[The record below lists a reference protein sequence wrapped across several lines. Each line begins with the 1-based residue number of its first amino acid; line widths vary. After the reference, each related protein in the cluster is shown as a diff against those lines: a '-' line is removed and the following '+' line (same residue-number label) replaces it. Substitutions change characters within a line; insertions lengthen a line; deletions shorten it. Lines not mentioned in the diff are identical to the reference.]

1 MFKRLSKSRRH
12 SADDVALALS
22 SPTTLDEPPGTSTS
36 RDNCPGVN
44 SAALLRVSRTK
55 YSRRSCGDASAVQAL
70 LATKQEQEQDVAE
83 ADYQMV
89 TAVPAFIVE
98 HEPEKQRGSS
108 FGVWGRR
115 MSKKIDSFRRAGSR
129 ETICSISEKPDS
141 VNNNNNC
148 TASNNNISKA
158 DKSLPDLKLDAK
170 AEKRIPGTFHRS
182 PSPFK
187 SFFIRMGSTGMLNSA
202 KSNRR
207 SQNIDDRLKTI
218 EKENLFRSCSTSQLN
233 TSPTYVKGD
242 DPSEGIDLQIASRK
256 DKTVS
261 CDNLAGRQTDDM
273 FDEHINDPTASLY
286 PLGNPSMSSFSPC
299 DFDQSRNESSMRKS
313 SSCDFKEAKKS
324 SFPYAFLRSK
334 LSVLPEERHSTFASK
349 DERLFKTASEEHFP
363 TLKVEDTYT
372 GTTTLG
378 RRRARNG
385 NMTRAGSSKC
395 QEPSG
400 SKSGRNSYAEFRRSS
415 SRCEDRYSLNS
426 SHLERIDDSFQ
437 QEDTGCYGSYD
448 SSPMSLRGN
457 STQHDNTSQDR
468 VDFTGRMNDSRF
480 SETSSLNVDIDM
492 VATLRNHRRN
502 SAPSG
507 EQRLSSHYVSS
518 NESGY
523 DSDGPRGESAAASE
537 NEGLSLKCTDSS
549 DTSSV
554 VDSELEKPIRSSTPS
569 EDQENDTRT
578 RKNSE
583 TDAVRAGNPELND
596 GLDGLRWHQSNSG
609 RMLPSIHQTY
619 DDVAMNSQFP
629 VCGNSLS
636 SHKSLDISPHRM
648 RLQQDKSRFLS
659 DIIQPPKRVR
669 RCRLVQLHKRD
680 PKESLGIRLAQQ
692 RLGELRYIVVQ
703 LESDGIAHRDGRLR
717 LGDEIVEVEGKELKT
732 LESLEEVQMTRAGSS
747 KCQEP
752 SGSKSG
758 RNSYAEFRRSSSR
771 CEDRYSLNSSH
782 LERID
787 DSFQQEDTGCYG
799 SYDSSPMSLRGN
811 STQHDNTSQDRV
823 DFTGRMNDSRFSE
836 TSSLNVDIDM
846 VATLRNH
853 RRNSA
858 PSGEQRLS
866 SHYVSSNESGY
877 DSDGPRGESAAAS
890 ENEGL
895 SLKCT
900 DSSDTSSVV
909 DSELEKPIRSSTPS
923 EDQENDTRTRKN
935 SETDAVRA
943 GNPELN
949 DGLDGLRWHQS
960 NSGRMLPSIHQTYD
974 DVAMNSQFPVC
985 GNSLSSHKSLDIS
998 PHRMRLQQDKSRF
1011 LSDIIQPPKRV
1022 RRCRLV
1028 QLHKRDPKESLG
1040 IRLAQQRLGELRYI
1054 VVQLE
1059 SDGIAHRDG
1068 RLRLG
1073 DEIVEVEGKE
1083 LKTLESLEEVQDFLR
1098 SFTGNKIRLMTAY
1111 EETVPQ
1117 VYVSPPTLPGEYEY
1131 LENAKNLSNLS
1142 LIDSES
1148 KQLEQSGNKVNDG
1161 VQSKRPDFLPLSCLS
1176 KERKGAESNLE
1187 STTEPQHYLTRHIAK
1202 FEKGY
1207 GKPSLG
1213 FSVVGGRDSPR
1224 GEMGIF
1230 VRRVFPGG
1238 QADVSKSLFQGDEIV
1253 SLNGKVLRGYTHQ
1266 EVIELFKAVREGPV
1280 ELEITRRHRYPKNQQ
1295 KSAPC

>member
-12 SADDVALALS
+12 SADDVALSLS
-22 SPTTLDEPPGTSTS
+22 SPTTLDEPPGTSTP
-36 RDNCPGVN
+36 RDNCQSISP
-44 SAALLRVSRTK
+44 AALLRVSRTK
-55 YSRRSCGDASAVQAL
+55 YTRRSCGDASAMQAL

-129 ETICSISEKPDS
+129 ETICSISERSDAGNGS
-141 VNNNNNC
+141 ANNNNSC
-148 TASNNNISKA
+148 TAANNNNISPKT
-158 DKSLPDLKLDAK
+158 DKLVPDLKQDSKL
-170 AEKRIPGTFHRS
+170 EKRIPGTFHRS

-202 KSNRR
+202 RSNRR
-207 SQNIDDRLKTI
+207 SQNMDERLKTT

-242 DPSEGIDLQIASRK
+242 DPSEGIDLQISNRK

-261 CDNLAGRQTDDM
+261 CDNLADRQNDDA
-273 FDEHINDPTASLY
+273 FDEHIGAATASLY
-286 PLGNPSMSSFSPC
+286 SLGNPSITSFSPC
-299 DFDQSRNESSMRKS
+299 DFGQSRNESPMRKS

-363 TLKVEDTYT
+363 ALKIEDTYT

-378 RRRARNG
+378 RRRTRNG
-385 NMTRAGSSKC
+385 NMTRGNPNKS
-395 QEPSG
+395 QEQPT
-400 SKSGRNSYAEFRRSS
+400 SKSGRNSYTEFRRSS
-415 SRCEDRYSLNS
+415 SRCEDRYSLNPG
-426 SHLERIDDSFQ
+426 HLERIDDNFQ
-437 QEDTGCYGSYD
+437 QEDTGCYNSYD

-457 STQHDNTSQDR
+457 ATVQHPETGQDR
-468 VDFTGRMNDSRF
+468 VDFAGRINESRF
-480 SETSSLNVDIDM
+480 SETSSLNVDLDM
-492 VATLRNHRRN
+492 VAALRSHRRN

-569 EDQENDTRT
+569 ECQEQENSNDTRM
-578 RKNSE
+578 RKLSE
-583 TDAVRAGNPELND
+583 TDVVRAGTSELND
-596 GLDGLRWHQSNSG
+596 GIDGLRWHQSNSG
-609 RMLPSIHQTY
+609 RLLPSIHQTY
-619 DDVAMNSQFP
+619 DDVMMNSQFP
-629 VCGNSLS
+629 ICGNGLTALQS
-636 SHKSLDISPHRM
+636 SPKSLDISPHRM

-669 RCRLVQLHKRD
+669 RCRLVQLNKRD
-680 PKESLGIRLAQQ
+680 PKENLGIRLAQQ

-717 LGDEIVEVEGKELKT
+717 LGDEIVEVEGKELRT
-732 LESLEEVQMTRAGSS
+732 LESLEEVQ
-747 KCQEP
+747 E
-752 SGSKSG
+752 
-758 RNSYAEFRRSSSR
+758 
-771 CEDRYSLNSSH
+771 
-782 LERID
+782 
-787 DSFQQEDTGCYG
+787 
-799 SYDSSPMSLRGN
+799 
-811 STQHDNTSQDRV
+811 
-823 DFTGRMNDSRFSE
+823 
-836 TSSLNVDIDM
+836 
-846 VATLRNH
+846 
-853 RRNSA
+853 
-858 PSGEQRLS
+858 
-866 SHYVSSNESGY
+866 
-877 DSDGPRGESAAAS
+877 
-890 ENEGL
+890 
-895 SLKCT
+895 
-900 DSSDTSSVV
+900 
-909 DSELEKPIRSSTPS
+909 
-923 EDQENDTRTRKN
+923 
-935 SETDAVRA
+935 
-943 GNPELN
+943 
-949 DGLDGLRWHQS
+949 
-960 NSGRMLPSIHQTYD
+960 
-974 DVAMNSQFPVC
+974 
-985 GNSLSSHKSLDIS
+985 
-998 PHRMRLQQDKSRF
+998 
-1011 LSDIIQPPKRV
+1011 
-1022 RRCRLV
+1022 
-1028 QLHKRDPKESLG
+1028 
-1040 IRLAQQRLGELRYI
+1040 
-1054 VVQLE
+1054 
-1059 SDGIAHRDG
+1059 
-1068 RLRLG
+1068 
-1073 DEIVEVEGKE
+1073 
-1083 LKTLESLEEVQDFLR
+1083 FLR
-1098 SFTGNKIRLMTAY
+1098 SFTGNKIRLMTAF

-1142 LIDSES
+1142 LIDSETR
-1148 KQLEQSGNKVNDG
+1148 QTVQSNQSRTPAADEG
-1161 VQSKRPDFLPLSCLS
+1161 VQSTKRPDFLPLSCMS
-1176 KERKGAESNLE
+1176 KERKGVESNLE
-1187 STTEPQHYLTRHIAK
+1187 STIEPQHYLSRHIAK

-1230 VRRVFPGG
+1230 VRRIFPGG
-1238 QADVSKSLFQGDEIV
+1238 QADVSKSLFQGDEIL

-1280 ELEITRRHRYPKNQQ
+1280 ELEITRRHRYPKSTQ